1 MIFGMT
7 QKKPKNIR
15 EVTVYKAG
23 MTWRFGEIS
32 NHNTSWEIYDHNIL
46 ST

>member
-1 MIFGMT
+1 MEVGCMIFGMT

-23 MTWRFGEIS
+23 MTW
-32 NHNTSWEIYDHNIL
+32 
-46 ST
+46 